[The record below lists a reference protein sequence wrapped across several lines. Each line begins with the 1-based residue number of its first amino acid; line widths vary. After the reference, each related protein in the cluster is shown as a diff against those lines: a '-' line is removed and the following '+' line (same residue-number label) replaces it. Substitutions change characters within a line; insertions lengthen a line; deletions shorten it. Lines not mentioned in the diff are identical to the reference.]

1 MQTKTLKNKTDSNH
15 SKEISAEITIK
26 AIEDVVQEKIVMIGI
41 RTDTD
46 KTTDQE
52 TVTVTTTKT
61 TAYNTL
67 FILELRTITS
77 EIAHKALRIE
87 IAAIVAD
94 PKIADPRT
102 IETIHG
108 NNNMIETILGQG
120 IVSHTVQDR
129 IIEEVT
135 VPIRRLEITVENVT
149 QTEFNSERIKL
160 MGSLWT
166 INKMKLI

>member
-1 MQTKTLKNKTDSNH
+1 MQTKILMNKTDNNH
-15 SKEISAEITIK
+15 SKEISSEITIK

-52 TVTVTTTKT
+52 TVTTTKT
-61 TAYNTL
+61 TADNDL
-67 FILELRTITS
+67 LILELRTITS

-94 PKIADPRT
+94 PTIADPKT
-102 IETIHG
+102 IETIQG
-108 NNNMIETILGQG
+108 NNKMIETIPGQG
-120 IVSHTVQDR
+120 IVSQTVQDK

-135 VPIRRLEITVENVT
+135 VLIRILEKTVENVT

-160 MGSLWT
+160 MDSLWT
-166 INKMKLI
+166 INWMKLI